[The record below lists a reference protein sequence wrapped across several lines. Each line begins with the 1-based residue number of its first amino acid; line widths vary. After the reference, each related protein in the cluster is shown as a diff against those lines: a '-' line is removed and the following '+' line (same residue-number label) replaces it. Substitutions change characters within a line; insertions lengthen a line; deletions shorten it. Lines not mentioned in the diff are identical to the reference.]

1 MSLTLEQQYD
11 LGTNTAAQKRV
22 AMALMNRANIV
33 VRTADRTIKDADST
47 TDEVLAAENATAR
60 ARTITLRCTVG
71 DPWLQRWVRV
81 LVAARESDWED
92 ADGNPVVASDSDITV
107 RAAQEWDTLPG
118 A

>member
-1 MSLTLEQQYD
+1 VALSLEQQYD
-11 LGTNTAAQKRV
+11 LGTNVAAQKRV

-33 VRTADRTIKDADST
+33 IRAANQTIADADST
-47 TDEVLAAENATAR
+47 AGEVLNAENDIAR

-81 LVAARESDWED
+81 LVVARESDWED
-92 ADGNPVVASDSDITV
+92 SDGNPVVASDSAIAV
-107 RAAQEWDTLPG
+107 RAANEWDTLPG